1 MVHLTVNP
9 RLTDES
15 LENVGHN
22 DEEVRG
28 ERITLP

>member
-28 ERITLP
+28 ERVTLP